1 MYQIAILDAIG
12 DKGAVLRSTLE
23 SRVKDLRLDPKL
35 DFEFLTLGELGH
47 LRTDSAKVGVL
58 FSDNSEGQQLAPQVE
73 RLLDST
79 AILIPVVDSF
89 DDFASKVP
97 AALKASNGMRL
108 DPGDPGLENVAG
120 LVLELLGLLRKRR
133 RLFISYK
140 RTESSAVAQQLYHA
154 LDERSFDV
162 FLDTLSVR
170 AADLFQEQLWH
181 RMADSDVVVLL
192 YTASIHSSGWVEKEI
207 ERANGMKITVL
218 QVIWPNV
225 RREPKTSLFEPLYL
239 DEDDFDTNSSGQL
252 SPAKS
257 VEICALVE
265 TLRARSL
272 ANRQAELIGTL
283 RERAADHKLETTIQ
297 PNRCVDVR
305 CNDKE
310 RTFTRVFP
318 AVGIP
323 DSETFHADALT
334 PSRGATPKQIVLLY
348 DALNVAP
355 HWKTHLDWLHQYLP
369 VKTVKVF
376 EVDRWLS
383 GLC

>member
-1 MYQIAILDAIG
+1 MYQIAILDVMG
-12 DKGAVLRSTLE
+12 DKSAVLRSTLE
-23 SRVKDLRLDPKL
+23 SRVKDLNLDPNL
-35 DFEFLTLGELGH
+35 DFEFLTADDLNR
-47 LRTDSAKVGVL
+47 LRADSAKVGVL
-58 FSDNSEGQQLAPQVE
+58 FSDSSEGQRLAPQVE
-73 RLLDST
+73 RLLDSS
-79 AILIPVVDSF
+79 AVVIPVVASLE
-89 DDFASKVP
+89 DFPSKVP
-97 AALKASNGMRL
+97 AVLTASNGLKL
-108 DPGDPGLENVAG
+108 DPGDPGLGNVAG

-140 RTESSAVAQQLYHA
+140 RSESSAVAQQLYHA

-192 YTASIHSSGWVEKEI
+192 YTASIHSSGWVEREI
-207 ERANGMKITVL
+207 ERASGMKITVL
-218 QVIWPNV
+218 QVIWPGV
-225 RREPKTSLFEPLYL
+225 RRDPRTRLFEPLYL
-239 DEDDFDTNSSGQL
+239 DDNDFDTNSSGQL

-265 TLRARSL
+265 SLRARSL
-272 ANRQAELIGTL
+272 ANRQAELIGSL
-283 RERAADHKLETTIQ
+283 RDRAADHKLETTIQ
-297 PNRCVDVR
+297 PNRCIDVR
-305 CNDKE
+305 CNDEE

-318 AVGIP
+318 TVGIP
-323 DSETFHADALT
+323 DSEAFHADALA
-334 PSRGATPKQIVLLY
+334 PFQGATPKQIVLLY

-355 HWKTHLDWLHQYLP
+355 HWKTHLDWLHQSLP